1 MRQWRMR
8 VVLKVSKL
16 TAGKPPRRGFFSGP
30 FGRFFAAAIAFLVLL
45 IVVAVTWTWVH
56 YSNLVDERL
65 RAGPFSQ
72 TAMIFAAPEPVS
84 RGDAM
89 TVAELTETLRLRGYT
104 DNRSNRLGWYKVRPD
119 GVEIFPGVDASP
131 ESEPGVIFLEN
142 GVVTRIVSNR
152 DNTERT
158 VYELEPELISNLFD
172 RQRQKH
178 RVVHYADIP
187 KVLVDAVTSVEDKRF
202 FQHVGFDP
210 LRIVKAVFEDVREGR
225 KAQGASTLSMQCAR
239 MLMLGQEKTW
249 SRKLAEAIITL
260 QLEAKLSKEQIFEY
274 YANQVDLGQRRSF
287 AVRGFGEAARV
298 HFGKDIR
305 DLKVDEAALLA
316 GMIQLP
322 NFYNPY
328 RHEDRSLRRRNT
340 VLSLMRDN
348 GYLTDVQYVEAV
360 KAPIKLAEGGIES
373 TDAPYFVDLVNE
385 ELQDRF
391 ADVDFQTT
399 QYRIYTTLDMKLQ
412 RDAVE
417 AARIGM
423 KEVDDLL
430 ARRRKKYG
438 EAQVAMVVMDPRTG
452 EVKAMLGGRN
462 YGASQLNRALAKR
475 QPGSSFKPFV
485 YAAALRTGLLGG
497 SNVLTP
503 VTMVMDEPTT
513 FEYDGRT
520 YEPNNFHEEWK
531 GNVSMRYALAHSM
544 NIPTVK
550 FAEMAGYDSV
560 AALARDAGLEN
571 TKATPAE
578 ALGSYEASPLEM
590 ASAYTTFSNG
600 GVWMRQNI
608 VREVRDQSGKTIWT
622 YKPVSREV
630 LDPRVAY
637 MVTNLMEE
645 VVRSGT
651 GASARSRG
659 FLLPAAGKTGTSR
672 DAWFAG
678 FTTRLL
684 CVVWVGFDDN
694 TELPL
699 QGFEAALPIWTE
711 FMKRAHHYRE
721 YKNVSEFPAP
731 DGIVTADID
740 PLSGKLSTPACPKSQ
755 AEVFLAGTQPLDYC
769 PLHGGGGRTVIAD
782 WSAPEGDSANPHP
795 GDAAAATSGARQ
807 PHRPEASPQVSKPA
821 TPEAAKPPQKRSF
834 WDRIRG
840 IFK

>member
-1 MRQWRMR
+1 MR

-16 TAGKPPRRGFFSGP
+16 TAGKPPRRRFFSSP
-30 FGRFFAAAIAFLVLL
+30 FGRFFLAATTVLVL
-45 IVVAVTWTWVH
+45 IVLGGAAWTWIH

-65 RAGPFSQ
+65 RIGPFSQ
-72 TAMIFAAPEPVS
+72 TAMIFAAPEPLS
-84 RGDAM
+84 RGDAL
-89 TVAELTETLRLRGYT
+89 TTAELSEMLRRRGYS
-104 DNRSNRLGWYKVRPD
+104 DNRSNRLGWYKIRQD

-131 ESEPGVIFLEN
+131 ESEPGVIFLDN

-158 VYELEPELISNLFD
+158 VYQLEPELISNLFD

-239 MLMLGQEKTW
+239 MLLLGQEKTW
-249 SRKLAEAIITL
+249 SRKVAEAIITL

-328 RHEDRSLRRRNT
+328 RHEDRSLHRRNV
-340 VLSLMRDN
+340 VLGLMHDN
-348 GYLTDVQYVEAV
+348 GYLTDMQFVEAV

-391 ADVDFQTT
+391 SDVDFQTT
-399 QYRIYTTLDMKLQ
+399 QYRIYTTLDTKLQ

-423 KEVDDLL
+423 KEVDELL
-430 ARRRKKYG
+430 AKRKKKYG

-497 SNVLTP
+497 PNVMTP
-503 VTMVMDEPTT
+503 VSMVVDEPTT

-520 YEPNNFHEEWK
+520 YEPNNMHEAWM
-531 GNVSMRYALAHSM
+531 GDVTMRYALAHSM

-550 FAEMAGYDSV
+550 FAEMAGYGNV
-560 AALARDAGLEN
+560 AELARDAGLEN
-571 TKATPAE
+571 TRATPAE
-578 ALGSYEASPLEM
+578 ALGAYEASPLEI

-600 GVWMRQNI
+600 GVWMKQNI
-608 VREVRDQSGKTIWT
+608 VREVRDQSGKTIWN
-622 YKPVSREV
+622 YKPVSREI

-651 GASARSRG
+651 GATARTRG

-699 QGFEAALPIWTE
+699 QGYQAALPIWTE
-711 FMKRAHHYRE
+711 FMKRAHKYRE
-721 YKNVSEFPAP
+721 YKNASGFSAP
-731 DGIVTADID
+731 DGIVTADVD
-740 PLSGKLSTPACPKSQ
+740 PLSGKLSTPACPNSH
-755 AEVFLAGTQPLDYC
+755 AEVFIAGTQPLEYC
-769 PLHGGGGRTVIAD
+769 PLHGGAGRTIIAD
-782 WSAPEGDSANPHP
+782 WGTPEGDTSARGP
-795 GDAAAATSGARQ
+795 GNGSAPASGAR
-807 PHRPEASPQVSKPA
+807 PARRPDASLDGDKPA
-821 TPEAAKPPQKRSF
+821 PAQPAKPPQKKGF
-834 WDRIRG
+834 WERIRG

>member
-1 MRQWRMR
+1 M
-8 VVLKVSKL
+8 KVRIQ
-16 TAGKPPRRGFFSGP
+16 TTRKPSGRRFFSSP
-30 FGRFFAAAIAFLVLL
+30 FGRLFLATTTILVL
-45 IVVAVTWTWVH
+45 IVGGGAIWTWVH

-65 RAGPFSQ
+65 RQGPFSQ

-84 RGDAM
+84 RGDAL
-89 TVAELTETLRLRGYT
+89 TVAELTELLRRRGYT
-104 DNRSNRLGWYKVRPD
+104 DNRSNRLGWYKIRQD
-119 GVEIFPGVDASP
+119 GVEIFPGVDAAP
-131 ESEPGVIFLEN
+131 ESEPGVVFLQK
-142 GVVTRIVSNR
+142 GIVTRIVSNR
-152 DNTERT
+152 DNTDRS

-239 MLMLGQEKTW
+239 MLLLGQEKTW
-249 SRKLAEAIITL
+249 SRKLAEAVITL
-260 QLEAKLSKEQIFEY
+260 QLEQKLTKEQIFEY

-328 RHEDRSLRRRNT
+328 RHEDRSLRRRNL
-340 VLSLMRDN
+340 VLSLMHDN
-348 GYLTDVQYVEAV
+348 GYLTDMQYVEAV
-360 KAPIKLAEGGIES
+360 KAPMKLAEGGIES

-391 ADVDFQTT
+391 SDVDFQTT

-412 RDAVE
+412 REAVE

-430 ARRRKKYG
+430 AKRKKKYP
-438 EAQVAMVVMDPRTG
+438 EPQVAMVVMDPRTG
-452 EVKAMLGGRN
+452 EVKAMVGGRN

-485 YAAALRTGLLGG
+485 YAAALRTGLTGG
-497 SNVLTP
+497 PNILTP
-503 VTMVMDEPTT
+503 ATMVVDEPTT
-513 FEYDGRT
+513 FEYEGGRI

-531 GNVSMRYALAHSM
+531 GDVTMRYALAHSM

-550 FAEMAGYDSV
+550 FAEMVGYGNV
-560 AALARDAGLEN
+560 AELARDAGLEN
-571 TKATPAE
+571 TRATPAE
-578 ALGSYEASPLEM
+578 ALGAYEATPLEI

-600 GVWMRQNI
+600 GVWMKQNI
-608 VREVRDQSGKTIWT
+608 VREVRDQTGKTIWN
-622 YKPVSREV
+622 YKTVSREV

-651 GASARSRG
+651 GSTSRTRG

-678 FTTRLL
+678 YTTRLL

-699 QGFEAALPIWTE
+699 QGYQAALPIWTE
-711 FMKRAHHYRE
+711 FMKRAHRYRE
-721 YKNVSEFPAP
+721 YKNASEFPAP
-731 DGIVTADID
+731 DGIVTADVD
-740 PLSGKLSTPACPKSQ
+740 PLSGKLSTPACPKSH
-755 AEVFLAGTQPLDYC
+755 AEVFIAGTQPLEYC
-769 PLHGGGGRTVIAD
+769 PLHGGSGKTMIAD
-782 WSAPEGDSANPHP
+782 WGTPEGDSSGRRADGDPSAANAARH
-795 GDAAAATSGARQ
+795 GRRTDAPQEVNKS
-807 PHRPEASPQVSKPA
+807 ASDKP
-821 TPEAAKPPQKRSF
+821 AKPPQKRGF
-834 WDRIRG
+834 WDKIRA

>member
-1 MRQWRMR
+1 
-8 VVLKVSKL
+8 VSKL
-16 TAGKPPRRGFFSGP
+16 TANKPFGRRFFSGP
-30 FGRFFAAAIAFLVLL
+30 FGRFFAATVTILVLL
-45 IVVAVTWTWVH
+45 FVGVATWTWIH

-65 RAGPFSQ
+65 RQGPFGQ
-72 TAMIFAAPEPVS
+72 TAEIFAAPEPVS
-84 RGDAM
+84 RGDAL
-89 TVAELTETLRLRGYT
+89 TAAELCDMLRHRGYT
-104 DNRSNRLGWYKVRPD
+104 DNRSNRLGWYKVRED

-131 ESEPGVIFLEN
+131 ESEPGVIFLQN
-142 GVVTRIVSNR
+142 GIVTRIVSNR
-152 DNTERT
+152 DNTDRT

-172 RQRQKH
+172 RQRQKR

-210 LRIVKAVFEDVREGR
+210 LRIIKATFEDVREGR

-239 MLMLGQEKTW
+239 MLLLGQEKTW
-249 SRKLAEAIITL
+249 SRKVAEAIITL
-260 QLEAKLSKEQIFEY
+260 QLEQKLTKEQIFEY

-298 HFGKDIR
+298 TFGKDIR
-305 DLKVDEAALLA
+305 DLKVEEAALLA

-328 RHEDRSLRRRNT
+328 RHEDRALHRRNL
-340 VLSLMRDN
+340 VLNLMHEN
-348 GYLTDVQYVEAV
+348 GYLTDMQYVEAV
-360 KAPIKLAEGGIES
+360 KAPIQLAEGGIES

-391 ADVDFQTT
+391 SDVDFQTT

-430 ARRRKKYG
+430 AKRKKSFP
-438 EAQVAMVVMDPRTG
+438 EAQVAMVVMDPHTG
-452 EVKAMLGGRN
+452 EVKALLGGRN

-485 YAAALRTGLLGG
+485 YAAALRTGLTGG
-497 SNVLTP
+497 PNVLTP
-503 VTMVMDEPTT
+503 VSMVVDEPTT

-520 YEPNNFHEEWK
+520 YEPGNMHEEWK

-550 FAEMAGYDSV
+550 FAELAGYGAV
-560 AALARDAGLEN
+560 AELARDAGLEN
-571 TKATPAE
+571 TRGTPAE
-578 ALGSYEASPLEM
+578 ALGTYEASPLEI

-600 GVWMRQNI
+600 GVWMQHNGI
-608 VREVRDQSGKTIWT
+608 REVRDQTDKTIWN
-622 YKPVSREV
+622 YKPVSREI

-637 MVTNLMEE
+637 IVTNLMEE

-651 GASARSRG
+651 GASSRSRG
-659 FLLPAAGKTGTSR
+659 FVLPAAGKTGTSH

-699 QGFEAALPIWTE
+699 QGFQAALPIWTE
-711 FMKRAHHYRE
+711 FMKRAHKYRE

-740 PLSGKLSTPACPKSQ
+740 PLSGKLATPACPSSHP
-755 AEVFLAGTQPLDYC
+755 EVFIAGTQPLEYC
-769 PLHGGGGRTVIAD
+769 PLHGGSGKTMIAGWD
-782 WSAPEGDSANPHP
+782 TPDADASARGAG
-795 GDAAAATSGARQ
+795 GDASAAPGTRRAQRQQTSQ
-807 PHRPEASPQVSKPA
+807 EVNKSTPA
-821 TPEAAKPPQKRSF
+821 QSAKPPKKPGF
-834 WDRIRG
+834 WDKIRS

>member
-1 MRQWRMR
+1 
-8 VVLKVSKL
+8 VSKP
-16 TAGKPPRRGFFSGP
+16 TAGKPSGRRFFARRLGL
-30 FGRFFAAAIAFLVLL
+30 FFAAAITILVLFF
-45 IVVAVTWTWVH
+45 AGAATYTWVH

-65 RAGPFSQ
+65 RQGPFGQ
-72 TAMIFAAPEPVS
+72 TAMIFAAPEPIS
-84 RGDAM
+84 RGDAL
-89 TVAELTETLRLRGYT
+89 TVAELTELLRRRGYT
-104 DNRSNRLGWYKVRPD
+104 DNRSNRLGWYKIRPD

-131 ESEPGVIFLEN
+131 ESEPGVVFIQN
-142 GVVTRIVSNR
+142 GIVARIVSNR
-152 DNTERT
+152 DNTDRT
-158 VYELEPELISNLFD
+158 VYEIEPELISNLFD
-172 RQRQKH
+172 RQRQKR

-210 LRIVKAVFEDVREGR
+210 LRIIKAVFEDVREGR

-239 MLMLGQEKTW
+239 MLLLGQEKTW

-260 QLEAKLSKEQIFEY
+260 QLEQKLTKEQIFEY

-328 RHEDRSLRRRNT
+328 RHEDRTLHRRNL
-340 VLSLMRDN
+340 VLGLMHDN
-348 GYLTDVQYVEAV
+348 GYLTDMQYVEAV
-360 KAPIKLAEGGIES
+360 KAPIQLAEGGIES

-391 ADVDFQTT
+391 SDVDFQTT

-430 ARRRKKYG
+430 AKRKKKYP
-438 EAQVAMVVMDPRTG
+438 EPQVAMVVMDPRTG

-485 YAAALRTGLLGG
+485 YAAALRTGVTGG
-497 SNVLTP
+497 TNVLTP
-503 VTMVMDEPTT
+503 VSMVVDEPTT
-513 FEYDGRT
+513 FEYEGRL
-520 YEPNNFHEEWK
+520 YEPGNMHEEWM
-531 GNVSMRYALAHSM
+531 GNVNMRYALAHSM

-550 FAEMAGYDSV
+550 FAEMVGYENV
-560 AALARDAGLEN
+560 AELARDAGLEN
-571 TKATPAE
+571 TKGTPAE
-578 ALGSYEASPLEM
+578 ALGSYEATPLEV
-590 ASAYTTFSNG
+590 ASAYTIFSNSG
-600 GVWMRQNI
+600 TWMKQSSI
-608 VREVRDQSGKTIWT
+608 REVRDQTGKTIWN

-645 VVRSGT
+645 VVHSGT
-651 GASARSRG
+651 GATSRTRG

-699 QGFEAALPIWTE
+699 HGADAALPIWTE
-711 FMKRAHHYRE
+711 FMKRAHRYRE

-731 DGIVTADID
+731 DGIVTANID
-740 PLSGKLSTPACPKSQ
+740 PLSGQLATPSCPRSN
-755 AEVFLAGTQPLDYC
+755 AEVFIAGTQPLGYC
-769 PLHGGGGRTVIAD
+769 PLHGGAGRTMIAGWD
-782 WSAPEGDSANPHP
+782 TPEGESSNSRSGGDGGAPPAARQARRPDAQQEVNKSAPV
-795 GDAAAATSGARQ
+795 Q
-807 PHRPEASPQVSKPA
+807 P
-821 TPEAAKPPQKRSF
+821 AKPPQKRGF
-834 WDRIRG
+834 WDRIRA

>member
-1 MRQWRMR
+1 M
-8 VVLKVSKL
+8 SKL
-16 TAGKPPRRGFFSGP
+16 TAGKPSGRRFFSSP
-30 FGRFFAAAIAFLVLL
+30 FGRFLAASITILVL
-45 IVVAVTWTWVH
+45 VFVGVATWTWVH

-65 RAGPFSQ
+65 RQGPFGQ
-72 TAMIFAAPEPVS
+72 TAMIFAAPEPIS

-89 TVAELTETLRLRGYT
+89 TTGELTEMLRHRGYT
-104 DNRSNRLGWYKVRPD
+104 ENRSNRLGWYKVRED

-131 ESEPGVIFLEN
+131 ESEPGVIFLQN

-152 DNTERT
+152 DNTDRT

-172 RQRQKH
+172 RQRQKR
-178 RVVHYADIP
+178 RVVHYGDIP

-210 LRIVKAVFEDVREGR
+210 LRIIKAVFEDVREGR

-239 MLMLGQEKTW
+239 MLLLGQEKTW

-260 QLEAKLSKEQIFEY
+260 QLEQKLTKEQIFEY

-328 RHEDRSLRRRNT
+328 RHEDRALRRRNL

-348 GYLTDVQYVEAV
+348 NYLTDMQYVEAV
-360 KAPIKLAEGGIES
+360 KAPIQLVEGGIES

-391 ADVDFQTT
+391 TDVDFQTT

-430 ARRRKKYG
+430 AKRKKGYP
-438 EAQVAMVVMDPRTG
+438 EAQVAMVVMDPKTG
-452 EVKAMLGGRN
+452 EVKALLGGRN
-462 YGASQLNRALAKR
+462 YGASQLNRAMANR

-485 YAAALRTGLLGG
+485 YAAALRSGLLGG
-497 SNVLTP
+497 PNVLTP
-503 VTMVMDEPTT
+503 VSMVSDEPTT
-513 FEYDGRT
+513 FGYSGGV
-520 YEPNNFHEEWK
+520 YEPGNMHEEWM
-531 GNVSMRYALAHSM
+531 GDVTMRYALAHSM
-544 NIPTVK
+544 NIPAVK
-550 FAEMAGYDSV
+550 FAELAGYNAV
-560 AALARDAGLEN
+560 AELARDAGLAN
-571 TKATPAE
+571 TRATPAE
-578 ALGSYEASPLEM
+578 ALGSYEATPLDI
-590 ASAYTTFSNG
+590 ATAYTTFSNG
-600 GVWMRQNI
+600 GVWMKHNGI
-608 VREVRDQSGKTIWT
+608 REVRDQTGKVIWQ
-622 YKPVSREV
+622 YKPVSREI

-637 MVTNLMEE
+637 IVTNLLEE
-645 VVRSGT
+645 VMRSGT
-651 GASARSRG
+651 GASARTRG

-678 FTTRLL
+678 YTTRLL

-694 TELPL
+694 SELPL
-699 QGFEAALPIWTE
+699 QGYQAALPIWTE
-711 FMKRAHHYRE
+711 FMKRAHRYRE
-721 YKNVSEFPAP
+721 YKNVSGFPAP
-731 DGIVTADID
+731 DGIVTADVD
-740 PLSGKLSTPACPKSQ
+740 PLSGKLATPACPKSH
-755 AEVFLAGTQPLDYC
+755 AEVFIAGTQPLEYC
-769 PLHGGGGRTVIAD
+769 PLHGGAGKTMIAGWDTPESEAPAASDGGDVSTVPAVR
-782 WSAPEGDSANPHP
+782 P
-795 GDAAAATSGARQ
+795 AR
-807 PHRPEASPQVSKPA
+807 RPQVPQQVEKTAPVQ
-821 TPEAAKPPQKRSF
+821 PAKPPKKQGF
-834 WDRIRG
+834 WDKFRA

>member
-1 MRQWRMR
+1 MNRPT
-8 VVLKVSKL
+8 VSRPAARRL
-16 TAGKPPRRGFFSGP
+16 PP
-30 FGRFFAAAIAFLVLL
+30 GRFKRYFAACITIALL
-45 IVVAVTWTWVH
+45 FALGGTIWIWVH
-56 YSNLVDERL
+56 YSNLVDEKL
-65 RAGPFSQ
+65 RQGPFAQ
-72 TAMIFAAPEPVS
+72 TAMIFSAPEPVS
-84 RGDAM
+84 RGDAL
-89 TVAELTETLRLRGYT
+89 TVAELTETLRTRGYT
-104 DNRSNRLGWYKVRPD
+104 DSRSNRVGWYKVRPD

-131 ESEPGVIFLEN
+131 ESEPGVIFIEN
-142 GVVTRIVSNR
+142 GVVARIVSSR
-152 DNTERT
+152 DNTDRN

-172 RQRQKH
+172 RQRQKR

-239 MLMLGQEKTW
+239 MLLLGQEKTW
-249 SRKLAEAIITL
+249 SRKFSEAIITL
-260 QLEAKLSKEQIFEY
+260 QLEQKLTKEQIFEY

-322 NFYNPY
+322 NYYNPY
-328 RHEDRSLRRRNT
+328 RHEDRALRRRNL

-348 GYLTDVQYVEAV
+348 GYLTDLQYIEAV
-360 KAPIKLAEGGIES
+360 KAPIRLAEGGIES
-373 TDAPYFVDLVNE
+373 TDAPYFVDLINE

-391 ADVDFQTT
+391 SDVDFQTT

-417 AARIGM
+417 SARIGM

-430 ARRRKKYG
+430 AKRRRRFP
-438 EAQVAMVVMDPRTG
+438 EAQVAMVVMDPKTG
-452 EVKAMLGGRN
+452 EVKALVGGRN

-497 SNVLTP
+497 STVLTP
-503 VTMVMDEPTT
+503 VSMVVDEPTV
-513 FEYDGRT
+513 FEYNGVP
-520 YEPNNFHEEWK
+520 YEPGNFHEDWL
-531 GNVSMRYALAHSM
+531 GPVSMRQALARSM
-544 NIPTVK
+544 NIPAVK
-550 FAEMAGYDSV
+550 FAELAGYDSV
-560 AALARDAGLEN
+560 AELARDAGLEN
-571 TKATPAE
+571 TRGTPSE
-578 ALGSYEASPLEM
+578 ALGSYEATPLEI

-600 GVWMRQNI
+600 GVWVKQNGI
-608 VREVRDQSGKTIWT
+608 REVRDQNGKTIWQ
-622 YKPVSREV
+622 YKPVTREV

-637 MVTNLMEE
+637 IVTNLMEE
-645 VVRSGT
+645 VIRSGT
-651 GASARSRG
+651 AAGARSRG

-678 FTTRLL
+678 FTSRLL

-699 QGFEAALPIWTE
+699 QGAQAALPIWTE
-711 FMKRAHHYRE
+711 FMKRAHRYRE
-721 YKNVSEFPAP
+721 YKNVTEFEAP

-740 PLSGKLSTPACPKSQ
+740 PLSGKLATPNCPKSRS
-755 AEVFLAGTQPLDYC
+755 EVFIAGTQPLEYC
-769 PLHGGGGRTVIAD
+769 SLHGGSGRTTIAGWD
-782 WSAPEGDSANPHP
+782 
-795 GDAAAATSGARQ
+795 
-807 PHRPEASPQVSKPA
+807 
-821 TPEAAKPPQKRSF
+821 TPEAATAGQQSDGGAPAASASGGRPANRPAAQQDARKQAPAEPAKPKEKRGL
-834 WDRIRG
+834 WDRIRA

>member
-1 MRQWRMR
+1 LRKPT
-8 VVLKVSKL
+8 V
-16 TAGKPPRRGFFSGP
+16 GKPSGRRFFARP
-30 FGRFFAAAIAFLVLL
+30 IGRFFAAVIVFLALSFAG
-45 IVVAVTWTWVH
+45 VATWTWIH

-65 RAGPFSQ
+65 KQGPFGQ

-84 RGDAM
+84 RGDAL
-89 TVAELTETLRLRGYT
+89 TVAELTELLQRRGYT
-104 DNRSNRLGWYKVRPD
+104 DNRSNRLGWYKIRPD

-131 ESEPGVIFLEN
+131 ESEPGVIFLEK
-142 GVVTRIVSNR
+142 GSVARIVSNR
-152 DNTERT
+152 DNTDRT

-172 RQRQKH
+172 RQRQKR

-239 MLMLGQEKTW
+239 MLLLGQEKTW
-249 SRKLAEAIITL
+249 SRKLSEAIITL
-260 QLEAKLSKEQIFEY
+260 QLEQKLTKEQIFEY

-316 GMIQLP
+316 GMIQMP

-328 RHEDRSLRRRNT
+328 RHEDRTLRRRNL
-340 VLSLMRDN
+340 VLSLMHDN
-348 GYLTDVQYVEAV
+348 GYLTEMQYVEAV
-360 KAPIKLAEGGIES
+360 KAPIQLAEGGIES

-391 ADVDFQTT
+391 TDVDFQTT

-430 ARRRKKYG
+430 AKRKKNYP
-438 EAQVAMVVMDPRTG
+438 EPQVAMVVMDPRTG
-452 EVKAMLGGRN
+452 EVKALLGGRN

-485 YAAALRTGLLGG
+485 YAAALRTGVTGG
-497 SNVLTP
+497 TNVLTP
-503 VTMVMDEPTT
+503 VSMVVDEPTT
-513 FEYDGRT
+513 FEYEGRL
-520 YEPNNFHEEWK
+520 YEPGNMHEEWM
-531 GNVSMRYALAHSM
+531 GNVNMRYALAHSM

-550 FAEMAGYDSV
+550 FAEMAGYENV
-560 AALARDAGLEN
+560 AEIARDAGLEN
-571 TKATPAE
+571 TKGTPAE
-578 ALGSYEASPLEM
+578 ALGSYEATPLEV
-590 ASAYTTFSNG
+590 ASAYTIFSNSG
-600 GVWMRQNI
+600 MWMKQSSI
-608 VREVRDQSGKTIWT
+608 REVRDQTGKTIWN

-651 GASARSRG
+651 GASARTRG

-699 QGFEAALPIWTE
+699 QGYQAALPIWTE
-711 FMKRAHHYRE
+711 FMKRAHRYRE

-731 DGIVTADID
+731 DGIVTANID
-740 PLSGKLSTPACPKSQ
+740 PLSGELATPSCPRSH
-755 AEVFLAGTQPLDYC
+755 AEVFIAGTQPLEYC
-769 PLHGGGGRTVIAD
+769 QLHGGSGRTMIAGWD
-782 WSAPEGDSANPHP
+782 TPEGDSSTSRSG
-795 GDAAAATSGARQ
+795 GDGAAAPAARQ
-807 PHRPEASPQVSKPA
+807 ARRPNALQEANKSAPA
-821 TPEAAKPPQKRSF
+821 QPAKPPQKRGF
-834 WDRIRG
+834 WDRIRA

>member
-1 MRQWRMR
+1 MT
-8 VVLKVSKL
+8 KP
-16 TAGKPPRRGFFSGP
+16 TAGKPSRKRFSSGP
-30 FGRFFAAAIAFLVLL
+30 YTRFLIATVSVVILAVLAGAI
-45 IVVAVTWTWVH
+45 WTWVH
-56 YSNLVDERL
+56 YSNLVNAKL
-65 RAGPFSQ
+65 RQGPFAQ

-84 RGDAM
+84 KGDGM
-89 TVAELTETLRLRGYT
+89 TVAELGESLRRRGYS
-104 DNRSNRLGWYKVRPD
+104 DNRSNRLGWYKLRSD
-119 GVEIFPGVDASP
+119 GIEIFPGVDASP
-131 ESEPGVIFLEN
+131 ESEPGVVFIEKGL
-142 GVVTRIVSNR
+142 VTRIVSNR
-152 DNTERT
+152 DNTERS

-172 RQRQKH
+172 RQRQKR
-178 RVVHYADIP
+178 RVVHYSDIP

-239 MLMLGQEKTW
+239 MLLLGQEKTW

-260 QLEAKLSKEQIFEY
+260 QLEQKLTKEQIFEY

-298 HFGKDIR
+298 HFGKDLR

-322 NFYNPY
+322 NYYNPY
-328 RHEDRSLRRRNT
+328 RHEERALRRRNV
-340 VLSLMRDN
+340 VLGLMRDN
-348 GYLTDVQYVEAV
+348 GYLTDLQYVEAV
-360 KAPIKLAEGGIES
+360 KIPIKLAEGGIES

-391 ADVDFQTT
+391 SDVDFQTT

-412 RDAVE
+412 HDAVE
-417 AARIGM
+417 AAQAGM
-423 KEVDDLL
+423 KQVDDLL
-430 ARRRKKYG
+430 AKRKKKYP
-438 EAQVAMVVMDPRTG
+438 EAQVAMVVMDPKTG

-485 YAAALRTGLLGG
+485 YAAALRTGLMGG
-497 SNVLTP
+497 ATVLTP
-503 VTMVMDEPTT
+503 ASLVSDEPTT
-513 FEYDGRT
+513 FEYEGRT
-520 YEPNNFHEEWK
+520 YEPNNYHEEWK
-531 GNVSMRYALAHSM
+531 GDVTMRYALAHSM

-550 FAEMAGYDSV
+550 FAEMAGYGAV
-560 AALARDAGLEN
+560 AELARDAGLEN
-571 TKATPAE
+571 TKGTPSE
-578 ALGSYEASPLEM
+578 ALGSYEATPLEM

-600 GVWMRQNI
+600 GRWMKHNGI
-608 VREVRDQSGKTIWT
+608 REVRDQSGKVIWQ
-622 YKPVSREV
+622 YKPISRDI
-630 LDPRVAY
+630 LDPRVAF
-637 MVTNLMEE
+637 MVTSLMEE

-651 GASARSRG
+651 GASARSKG

-672 DAWFAG
+672 DAWFVG

-699 QGFEAALPIWTE
+699 DGSKAALPIWTE

-721 YKNVSEFPAP
+721 YKNVSAFSAP

-740 PLSGKLSTPACPKSQ
+740 PLSGKLSTPSCPKSH
-755 AEVFLAGTQPLDYC
+755 AEVFIAGTQPLEYC
-769 PLHGGGGRTVIAD
+769 PLHGGSGKTMIAGWDTPDADSSPKRVDGGA
-782 WSAPEGDSANPHP
+782 APVP
-795 GDAAAATSGARQ
+795 GAARPGRPPDAAEEDRKAAADTT
-807 PHRPEASPQVSKPA
+807 SKPQ
-821 TPEAAKPPQKRSF
+821 QKRGL
-834 WDRIRG
+834 WDKIRA

>member
-1 MRQWRMR
+1 M
-8 VVLKVSKL
+8 SKP
-16 TAGKPPRRGFFSGP
+16 TANKPSGRRISSS
-30 FGRFFAAAIAFLVLL
+30 RFTRFLAAAVTVLVLFVL
-45 IVVAVTWTWVH
+45 GGTIWTWVH
-56 YSNLVDERL
+56 YSNLVDEKL
-65 RAGPFSQ
+65 RQGPFAQ
-72 TAMIFAAPEPVS
+72 TAMIFSAPEPVS
-84 RGDAM
+84 RGDALTM
-89 TVAELTETLRLRGYT
+89 DELVDMLRVRGYS
-104 DNRSNRLGWYKVRPD
+104 DNRSNRLGWYKARED
-119 GVEIFPGVDASP
+119 GLEIFPGVDASP
-131 ESEPGVIFLEN
+131 ESEPGVVFIQN
-142 GVVTRIVSNR
+142 GVVTRIVSNS
-152 DNTERT
+152 DNTDRN

-172 RQRQKH
+172 RQRQKR

-210 LRIVKAVFEDVREGR
+210 LRIIKAVFEDVREGR

-239 MLMLGQEKTW
+239 MLLLGQEKTW

-260 QLEAKLSKEQIFEY
+260 QLEQKLTKEQIFEY

-298 HFGKDIR
+298 HFGKDLR
-305 DLKVDEAALLA
+305 ELKVDEAALLA

-322 NFYNPY
+322 NYFNPY
-328 RHEDRSLRRRNT
+328 RHEDRALHRRNL
-340 VLSLMRDN
+340 VLGLMRDN
-348 GYLTDVQYVEAV
+348 GYLTDMQYVEAV
-360 KAPIKLAEGGIES
+360 KAPIQLAEGGIES

-391 ADVDFQTT
+391 SDVDFQTT

-417 AARIGM
+417 SARIGM
-423 KEVDDLL
+423 KEVDELL
-430 ARRRKKYG
+430 AKRKKKFP
-438 EAQVAMVVMDPRTG
+438 EAQVAMVVMDPKTG

-497 SNVLTP
+497 PNVLTP
-503 VTMVMDEPTT
+503 VSMVMDEPTT
-513 FEYDGRT
+513 FEYNGVS
-520 YEPNNFHEEWK
+520 YEPGNFHEEWL
-531 GNVSMRYALAHSM
+531 GMVTMRQALAHSM
-544 NIPTVK
+544 NIPAVK
-550 FAEMAGYDSV
+550 FAELAGFDAV
-560 AALARDAGLEN
+560 AELARDAGLEN
-571 TKATPAE
+571 TRGTPSE
-578 ALGSYEASPLEM
+578 ALGSYEATPLEM

-600 GVWMRQNI
+600 GVWMKQNGI
-608 VREVRDQSGKTIWT
+608 REVRDQDGKTIWQ
-622 YKPVSREV
+622 YKPVSREI

-651 GASARSRG
+651 GAGTRSRG
-659 FLLPAAGKTGTSR
+659 FVLPAAGKTGTSR

-699 QGFEAALPIWTE
+699 QGAQAALPIWTE
-711 FMKRAHHYRE
+711 FMKRAHRYRE

-740 PLSGKLSTPACPKSQ
+740 PLSGKLATPNCPKSHG
-755 AEVFLAGTQPLDYC
+755 EVFIAGTQPLEYC
-769 PLHGGGGRTVIAD
+769 PLHGGSGKTTIAGWDALDTDASGQRADGGAPAASVAGRPARRAD
-782 WSAPEGDSANPHP
+782 ASRDAGKAAPA
-795 GDAAAATSGARQ
+795 Q
-807 PHRPEASPQVSKPA
+807 PVKPK
-821 TPEAAKPPQKRSF
+821 EKRGF
-834 WDRIRG
+834 WDKIRA